1 MATQP
6 IRSFA
11 WSAVLVLALASA
23 AFAGQARA
31 AVAAGKESAA
41 QKQRQLIGVLK
52 SDAAPGEKGLACKQ
66 LAIYGT
72 KDAVPAL
79 AALLSNPDLSSWAR
93 IALEA
98 IPGSAPDAA
107 LRKARE
113 ALALFSGGGGGG
125 GSGGSGGR

>member
-41 QKQRQLIGVLK
+41 QKQRQLIGVLLLTPTGLLGR
-52 SDAAPGEKGLACKQ
+52 AGIEK
-66 LAIYGT
+66 
-72 KDAVPAL
+72 V
-79 AALLSNPDLSSWAR
+79 
-93 IALEA
+93 
-98 IPGSAPDAA
+98 
-107 LRKARE
+107 
-113 ALALFSGGGGGG
+113 
-125 GSGGSGGR
+125 